1 MNTNDASVAVQSLK
15 QGAEVAQDIGIA
27 LMSLGPIPLTVLVG
41 LIFGLMLK
49 SILLGLGIG
58 KVNKILIPLIIIFG
72 CSFVFWALADPSEAS
87 SAPFTMRYPQTRI
100 FIVGA
105 LLGCVSIVIHQR
117 FLRDSKF
124 ERWVTGE
131 TVDAVPPKE

>member
-1 MNTNDASVAVQSLK
+1 MNTNDATIAAQGIK

-49 SILLGLGIG
+49 SIFVGVGIE
-58 KVNKILIPLIIIFG
+58 KAHKILIPLFIICV
-72 CSFVFWALADPSEAS
+72 CSFTFWALTDPSEVA
-87 SAPFTMRYPQTRI
+87 SAPFTMRYPEIRI

-105 LLGCVSIVIHQR
+105 LLGFGSIVIHQR
-117 FLRDSKF
+117 FIKDSKI

-131 TVDAVPPKE
+131 TVDVKPSQE

>member
-1 MNTNDASVAVQSLK
+1 MNTNELSGAAQGIK

-49 SILLGLGIG
+49 SIFVGVGIEKAH
-58 KVNKILIPLIIIFG
+58 KVLIPLIIICI
-72 CSFVFWALADPSEAS
+72 CSFTFWALTDPSEVA
-87 SAPFTMRYPQTRI
+87 SAPFTMRYPQIRI

-105 LLGCVSIVIHQR
+105 LLGFGSIVIHQR
-117 FLRDSKF
+117 FVKDSKF

-131 TVDAVPPKE
+131 TVDGSVGKE